1 MNNVKEFEHKPV
13 MLEESLKQLD
23 VIEDGVYVDC
33 TVGGAGHSAEILKML
48 SKNGTLICIDR
59 DINAVETSRKRLKE
73 IDSQAKVIIVKDSY
87 ERIIDILKENNI
99 EKADGILFDL
109 GVSSHQLDE
118 EERGFSYQK
127 DAPLDMRMD
136 NENQITAHK
145 IINNYSKKELETI
158 IRDYGEE
165 RWAVRIVDFIINE
178 RNKNT
183 INSTGEL
190 VKIIKAAIPKAA
202 RRDGPHPAK
211 RTFQA
216 IRIAVN
222 DELNILKKSL
232 ENAFDALKKERRICV
247 ISFHSLEDRIV
258 KRFFKSK
265 EGRCTCPRDYPVCV
279 CGNKKEAKIITKR
292 PILPS
297 ENEVESNPR
306 ARSAKMRVLLKI

>member
-1 MNNVKEFEHKPV
+1 MNNVEKFEHKPV
-13 MLEESLKQLD
+13 MLEESLKQLNI
-23 VIEDGVYVDC
+23 IEDGVYVDC

-59 DINAVETSRKRLKE
+59 DINAVATARKRLKE
-73 IDSQAKVIIVKDSY
+73 IDSEAKLIIVKDNY
-87 ERIIDILKENNI
+87 ERIIDILNENNI

-118 EERGFSYQK
+118 EKRGFSYQK
-127 DAPLDMRMD
+127 NSPLDMRMD

-145 IINNYSKKELETI
+145 IINSYSQKELTTI
-158 IRDYGEE
+158 LRDYGEE
-165 RWAVRIVDFIINE
+165 RWAVRIAEFIINE

-222 DELNILKKSL
+222 DELNILNKSL
-232 ENAFDALKKERRICV
+232 ENAFSVLGTKGKICI

-258 KRFFKSK
+258 KWFFRSK
-265 EGRCTCPRDYPVCV
+265 EGRCTCPKEYPVCV
-279 CGNKKEAKIITKR
+279 CGNKKEAEIITKR
-292 PILPS
+292 PILPKQ
-297 ENEVESNPR
+297 EEVEANPR
-306 ARSAKMRVLLKI
+306 ARSAKMRVLHKI